1 VQALKYANFP
11 YAYHTVGSC
20 ITVSSSAYQ
29 KQGGMNLRKAGEDF
43 YFLQRIFPLG
53 NIRHISSTKIIPSA
67 RPSDRV
73 PFGTG
78 KTVGDLLK
86 GKNKEYHTY
95 NPKIFIDFKVFNEA
109 VSDIWRSD
117 VVESFLDGLPASICS
132 YLESIDF
139 ITQVLK
145 IKKNCR
151 NSQAFQQ
158 AFYNWFNGFK
168 ALKYVHY
175 SRDHFY
181 PNVEVLVAA
190 QWILTKQTGQV
201 AMNKIEALSLLRT
214 LDRSD
219 Q

>member
-29 KQGGMNLRKAGEDF
+29 KQGGMNLKKAGEDF

-53 NIRHISSTKIIPSA
+53 NTRNIISTKIIPSA
-67 RPSDRV
+67 RSSDRV

-78 KTVGDLLK
+78 KAVGDLLK
-86 GKNKEYHTY
+86 GKSKEFHTY
-95 NPKIFIDFKVFNEA
+95 NPKVFIDFKIFNEA
-109 VSDIWRSD
+109 VSGIW
-117 VVESFLDGLPASICS
+117 ELKMIETFLEGLPASVGS

-139 ITQVLK
+139 TTQVLK

-151 NSQAFQQ
+151 NSQAFHK

-175 SRDHFY
+175 ARDHFY
-181 PNVEVLVAA
+181 PNVEIFEAA
-190 QWILTKQTGQV
+190 KWILTNH
-201 AMNKIEALSLLRT
+201 AEPHANSKIEALSMLRIR
-214 LDRSD
+214 DRSD